1 MKEMVF
7 SMVLK
12 TKKKMLKK
20 KRNLP
25 ERKNYGAEL

>member
-7 SMVLK
+7 SKVLK
-12 TKKKMLKK
+12 TKKKMLKE

-25 ERKNYGAEL
+25 ERKNYSAKL